1 MRPTRPADPAPE
13 ATRALAGRLLR
24 GGPLPPEVPHL
35 RILTGPG
42 AGATAPLADGV
53 TLGRGQEASCRI
65 DDPAVSRLHA
75 RVERQGAAEVLV
87 DLGSKNGLRLNDRRL
102 RRARR
107 LRDGDRIAL
116 GETELLVVAPE
127 PAPAARRAGPGG
139 DKPHL
144 SRPGGARLLLLCA
157 AALLALAAALWM
169 AG

>member
-1 MRPTRPADPAPE
+1 MRQPRPADPSPE

-24 GGPLPPEVPHL
+24 GGPLPREVPHL
-35 RILTGPG
+35 QILTGPG

-53 TLGRGQEASCRI
+53 TLGRGKEASCRV

-75 RVERQGAAEVLV
+75 RVERQGAGEVLV

-102 RRARR
+102 RRPRR

-116 GETELLVVAPE
+116 GETELLVVAPA
-127 PAPAARRAGPGG
+127 PSPAARRAGPGPG
-139 DKPHL
+139 APHL
-144 SRPGGARLLLLCA
+144 SRHGGARLLLSA